1 MDEMV
6 GNNNVLKITSTEINK
21 KNHKHNE
28 CKTILSNIHHSKKL
42 CKVND
47 MVLFHLG
54 NDVETDTSFI

>member
-1 MDEMV
+1 MNAKLFYQD
-6 GNNNVLKITSTEINK
+6 
-21 KNHKHNE
+21 
-28 CKTILSNIHHSKKL
+28 IHHSKQL